1 MLDGQTIKQLATVN
15 DALSVLAT
23 NPALLPANI
32 NAVRG
37 CIMTIQSVEQ
47 RQKGAHLQV
56 VPSSRPRPDFQAR
69 PRLPRTT
76 KPDVRARQLPVG
88 DRDGGHDD
96 AA

>member
-47 RQKGAHLQV
+47 RQKSAHLKL
-56 VPSSRPRPDFQAR
+56 VPTSQPRHDFQAR
-69 PRLPRTT
+69 PRHPRSPRT
-76 KPDVRARQLPVG
+76 DVRSRQLPVG